1 MYLLLSTFVSPR
13 SLEQNLIRDDYYVLD
28 INQEDIVLVEKPKG
42 SHHKL
47 VPWHGLRMVL
57 DIGYNL
63 HTFQCLNRVI
73 GGGEVLIPWPD
84 MIPS

>member
-47 VPWHGLRMVL
+47 VP
-57 DIGYNL
+57 
-63 HTFQCLNRVI
+63 
-73 GGGEVLIPWPD
+73 
-84 MIPS
+84 